1 VNKAYRI
8 VWSKARSAFIVTHEK
23 SSSRGR
29 AATTCAA
36 TLIGAAALLLSAGQ
50 VSAAGLCASGPTVIN
65 SATSGDNCVLGSGA
79 SVEVGASGSILST
92 GVSAIYTSSAINSI
106 TNHGS
111 ISSDTNIGISI
122 DYGSVAGDIRN
133 TGILASVANGSNY
146 SNGALYANGA
156 TISGSLINDGGL
168 IANTLTLRASSVD
181 SIKNINGGSIEV
193 FGQQIAGINLDR
205 TTVANGILN
214 DVGSTIS
221 TSGYTGINIY
231 GGSIQAGGIVN
242 NGDIFQGGI
251 TLYSNATVAGGISNT
266 GRIEDIATVAIGVS
280 DGSVLSGGIHNTGS
294 ILSLGIGVLIDY
306 QGEVRGGLNNETTL
320 SARDRGIFLDQGGI
334 LGGGVDNRGTI
345 TGTNSYG
352 IQLAAGSTIADG
364 IRNSGTIEGQRAG
377 VLLESTSTLTADED
391 GVALQNSGTIRA
403 NARYTS
409 ENSGLHLRTGA
420 SITGDIVNTASGT
433 IDGNYGINVTGAS
446 QIDGKIVNSGT
457 ISGNAYSVYVSDNS
471 TLNGLSVHGAAGR
484 YVGDIYAKNTDFT
497 VAAGATFTNES
508 AIDVQGFKVESGAVL
523 HLEHGYSSA
532 GMPMYGI
539 AVGSNGFVNA
549 GTVLVDDG
557 VDATIQGT
565 YTQAATGVL
574 DVGNYAWLSLDG
586 NASNSG
592 TINLRADTRLLATSL
607 SNNSGGTI
615 YMENQA
621 EIVTTNGFNNS
632 GVLSLGSGVNGVVR
646 GDYTQ
651 SNTGVLRL
659 GVSDNTTYAKLDV
672 QGTVNLGH
680 NAKIE
685 VDVSPRDYRFS
696 VDRLQN
702 ILTATTLNSDGTFA
716 VTDNSTLF
724 DFGAIKD
731 GNAVHLTLTKS
742 GSTTVLAS
750 VRDANN
756 TPALGA
762 ASVLDQVIAANP
774 GGAIGS
780 HFVGLTS
787 KQAVSDAVSQTL
799 PLLNGGSMAAA
810 TGSISSINR
819 VVQARIES
827 NRGLSSGD
835 EMLGDKYVW
844 FKPFGSWARQD
855 DHDGQSGFKAN
866 STGFVAGADMAANER
881 SRLGVGFAYAK
892 AKVDGNSV
900 IAPQHMDVDVF
911 QLLGYGSYTLDENTE
926 INFQAD
932 VGQNSN
938 KGSRRIAFTGSTANA
953 DYKSL
958 TAHAGVGIGRILPLN
973 ANTSFTPSVRA
984 DYTWIKDQSYQE
996 SGAGALNLNV
1006 NGRSANELLLAVDGK
1021 LTHKL
1026 NEKTTFVA
1034 NLGAAYTAVKGNTS
1048 IIAAFAGA
1056 PQAAFATYGMEQ
1068 RPWTVRGGF
1077 GLVRKTASGTEI
1089 ALRYDAEARNDFVN
1103 QTASVKARWAF

>member
-1 VNKAYRI
+1 MNKAYRI

-36 TLIGAAALLLSAGQ
+36 TLIGAATLLLSAGP

-79 SVEVGASGSILST
+79 SLEVGANGSIAST
-92 GVSAIYTSSAINSI
+92 GVAAIYTSSVINGI

-111 ISSDTNIGISI
+111 IASDTSIGISL
-122 DYGSVAGDIRN
+122 DYANVTGDIRN
-133 TGILASVANGSNY
+133 TGTLTSVADGYNY
-146 SNGALYANGA
+146 YNGALSANGA
-156 TISGSLINDGGL
+156 TISGALINDGGL
-168 IANTLTLRASSVD
+168 IGNTLTLRASSVD
-181 SIKNINGGSIEV
+181 SIKNINGGSIDV
-193 FGQQIAGINLDR
+193 SGQQVAGINLDR
-205 TTVANGILN
+205 TTIANGILN
-214 DVGSTIS
+214 DVGSTIR
-221 TSGYTGINIY
+221 TSNFTGINIY
-231 GGSIQAGGIVN
+231 GGSIMAGGIVN
-242 NGDIFQGGI
+242 KGNIFKGGI
-251 TLYSNATVAGGISNT
+251 ALNSNATVAGGISNT

-294 ILSLGIGVLIDY
+294 IQSLNIGVLLDY

-320 SARDRGIFLDQGGI
+320 SALNRGVFIDQGGI
-334 LGGGVDNRGTI
+334 LGGGVDNSGTI
-345 TGTNSYG
+345 TGTNLYG
-352 IQLAAGSTIADG
+352 IQVAAGSTIADG

-377 VLLESTSTLTADED
+377 VLLEGTSTLTADEH

-409 ENSGLHLRTGA
+409 DNSGLHLRSGA
-420 SITGDIVNTASGT
+420 SITGNIVNTVSGT
-433 IDGNYGINVTGAS
+433 IDGKYGINVTGAS
-446 QIDGKIVNSGT
+446 QINGNIVNSGT
-457 ISGNAYSVYVSDNS
+457 ISGDAYSVYISDDS
-471 TLNGLSVHGAAGR
+471 TLNGLSVHGTAAR

-508 AIDVQGFKVESGAVL
+508 AIVVQGFKVESGAVL
-523 HLEHGYSSA
+523 HLEHGYSSS

-549 GTVLVDDG
+549 GTVLVDAG

-592 TINLRADTRLLATSL
+592 TINLRADTRLLAASL
-607 SNNSGGTI
+607 NNSSGGTI
-615 YMENQA
+615 NMENYA

-646 GDYTQ
+646 GNYTQ
-651 SNTGVLRL
+651 SNTGVLRV
-659 GVSDNTTYAKLDV
+659 GVSDNTTYARLDV
-672 QGTVNLGH
+672 QGTANLGP
-680 NAKIE
+680 NAKID
-685 VDVSPRDYRFS
+685 VDVSPRDYKFS

-716 VTDNSTLF
+716 VTDNSFLF
-724 DFGAIKD
+724 DFGAVKD
-731 GNAVHLTLTKS
+731 GNAVHLTLVKAPV
-742 GSTTVLAS
+742 TVLSS

-762 ASVLDQVIAANP
+762 AGVLDQVIKANP

-835 EMLGDKYVW
+835 DMLGDKYVW

-855 DHDGQSGFKAN
+855 DRDGQSGFKAN

-892 AKVDGNSV
+892 SKVDGNSA

-938 KGSRRIAFTGSTANA
+938 KGSRRIAFTGSTASA

-958 TAHAGVGIGRILPLN
+958 TAHVGVGIGSILPLN
-973 ANTSFTPSVRA
+973 TNTSFTPSVRA

-1006 NGRSANELLLAVDGK
+1006 NGRSADELLLAVDGK

-1026 NEKTTFVA
+1026 NEATTFVA
-1034 NLGAAYTAVKGNTS
+1034 NLGTAYTAVKGNTS

-1077 GLVRKTASGTEI
+1077 GLVRKTVHGTEI